1 MELKMVI
8 YSAEIILAACISFAA
23 GQSTLLTPSPSV
35 QQMVKSVINETATVN
50 VSMTISSNYS
60 LIQQQTSSV
69 NPSSAVTVSVQSSV
83 TSTSPTTTKD
93 DEDDDI
99 EDDSEEK
106 KKIALIAASC
116 TGGFVLLLGLTLIIW
131 THIRNKNT

>member
-1 MELKMVI
+1 MVL
-8 YSAEIILAACISFAA
+8 LAIAA
-23 GQSTLLTPSPSV
+23 
-35 QQMVKSVINETATVN
+35 VN
-50 VSMTISSNYS
+50 LFIVCFFSI
-60 LIQQQTSSV
+60 
-69 NPSSAVTVSVQSSV
+69 
-83 TSTSPTTTKD
+83 TTED

-116 TGGFVLLLGLTLIIW
+116 TGGFVLFVGLTLVIW

>member
-8 YSAEIILAACISFAA
+8 YSAEFILAACISFAA

-35 QQMVKSVINETATVN
+35 QQMITSVINETATVN
-50 VSMTISSNYS
+50 VSMTISLSNYS

-83 TSTSPTTTKD
+83 TSTSPTTTK
-93 DEDDDI
+93 DDDI

>member
-8 YSAEIILAACISFAA
+8 YSAEFILAACISFAA

-35 QQMVKSVINETATVN
+35 QQMITSVINETATVN

-93 DEDDDI
+93 DDI